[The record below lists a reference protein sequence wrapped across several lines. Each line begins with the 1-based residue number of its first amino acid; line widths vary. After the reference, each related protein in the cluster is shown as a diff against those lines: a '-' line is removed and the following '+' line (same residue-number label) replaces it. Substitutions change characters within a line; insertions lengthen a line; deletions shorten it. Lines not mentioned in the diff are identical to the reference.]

1 MALIESRNL
10 TKVFKVPHEPVRSV
24 KENLATIFRRRR
36 YEQFKALEN
45 INFDVAPGEFVSII
59 GPNGCGK
66 STLLKIIAGIYQPSS
81 GSLVVRDR
89 VSPFLEL
96 GVGFNGDLTAREN
109 IYLYGAILGLTRR
122 EVSEKFEDIVRFSE
136 LERFIDTRLR
146 NFSSGMYVR
155 LAFAT
160 AIQSDAPILLF
171 DEVLAVGDARFQ
183 QKCFALFERMKEQ
196 EKTIVFV
203 SHDLG
208 SVERFS
214 DRVIFLDRG
223 RKVMEGPAKLVI
235 DAYKAQTG
243 TA

>member
-66 STLLKIIAGIYQPSS
+66 STLLKIMAGIYQPSS

-203 SHDLG
+203 SHDLA

>member
-1 MALIESRNL
+1 MPIIESRNL

-36 YEQFKALEN
+36 YEQFKALEKVS
-45 INFDVAPGEFVSII
+45 FDVAPGEFVSII

-66 STLLKIIAGIYQPSS
+66 STLLKIIAGIYTPTA

-122 EVSEKFEDIVRFSE
+122 EVHEKFDDIVRFSE
-136 LERFIDTRLR
+136 LERFVDTRLR

-160 AIQSDAPILLF
+160 AIQGDAPILLF

-203 SHDLG
+203 SHDMG
-208 SVERFS
+208 SVQRFS
-214 DRVIFLDRG
+214 DRVILLDRG
-223 RKVMEGPAKLVI
+223 RKALEGPAKLVI

-243 TA
+243 T

>member
-1 MALIESRNL
+1 MPLIECNNI
-10 TKVFKVPHEPVRSV
+10 TKVFRVPHEPRRSV
-24 KENLATIFRRRR
+24 KDNLVSIFSRANF
-36 YEQFKALEN
+36 EEFKALDS
-45 INFDVAPGEFVSII
+45 ISFDVAPGEFVSLI

-66 STLLKIIAGIYQPSS
+66 STLLKMMAGIYQPTS
-81 GSLVVRDR
+81 GSLIVRDK

-109 IYLYGAILGLTRR
+109 IFLYGAILGLTRR
-122 EVSEKFEDIVRFSE
+122 EINEKFDDIVRFSE
-136 LERFIDTRLR
+136 LDRFIDTRLR

-160 AIQSDAPILLF
+160 AIQADAPILLF

-183 QKCFALFERMKEQ
+183 KKCFALFEKMKEN

-203 SHDLG
+203 SHDLE
-208 SVERFS
+208 SVRRFS
-214 DRVIFLDRG
+214 DRVILLDRG
-223 RKVMEGPAKLVI
+223 KKVMEGPPEVVI
-235 DAYKAQTG
+235 SAYKSS